1 MEYTNTKPSN
11 IMETDGNGSVFQ
23 TYVPKSLF
31 GIVDVI
37 VQFQSNIPQSYKVLP
52 NGKI

>member
-37 VQFQSNIPQSYKVLP
+37 VKFQ
-52 NGKI
+52 